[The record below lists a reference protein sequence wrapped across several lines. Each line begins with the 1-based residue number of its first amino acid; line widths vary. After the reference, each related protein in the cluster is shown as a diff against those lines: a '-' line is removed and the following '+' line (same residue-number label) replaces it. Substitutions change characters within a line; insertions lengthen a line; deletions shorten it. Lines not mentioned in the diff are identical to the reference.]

1 MKSITIA
8 VVALAAFTAG
18 PAAAECVSSPVIDI
32 HANAGQD
39 QKLWSYHT
47 YWPTH
52 EIESA
57 PAWMRT
63 KRSVD
68 SHGFRVLELWGVP
81 RSGTY
86 KVAVR
91 YTRPEKSVVCTSTLR
106 FQ

>member
-1 MKSITIA
+1 MKTIIAAA
-8 VVALAAFTAG
+8 VLAAFTAG

-47 YWPTH
+47 QGWTH
-52 EIESA
+52 VVEDMPS
-57 PAWMRT
+57 WMRV
-63 KRSVD
+63 RRD
-68 SHGFRVLELWGVP
+68 SRRGYDIIDLWGVP

-91 YTRPEKSVVCTSTLR
+91 YTRPEKSVVCTSNLR